1 MKILKKELEDKLRIL
16 LDSIWDCPR
25 PFNKEQLV
33 SELDKNGI
41 VVKDFDA
48 IKTICK
54 DFLFEED
61 GLYTIDITNV
71 FNKQYKIKEER

>member
-1 MKILKKELEDKLRIL
+1 MKKESEEKLRTL
-16 LDSIWDCPR
+16 LDSIWDCPS
-25 PFNKEQLV
+25 PFAKEQLV

-41 VVKDFDA
+41 VVKDFNA

-61 GLYTIDITNV
+61 GLYTINITNV
-71 FNKQYKIKEER
+71 FNKQK